1 MWFEGTW
8 AKCRDI
14 VCRPPSLAEFTA
26 PSTSE
31 MRSFGISRRG
41 GGKGNKDIVRR
52 VCDANNAYTYLCNRC
67 WYSFDVY
74 PDESPHP
81 FFFQLRHLYLPSPR
95 FLYSLEGSRS
105 VPRMKKGIRNLSFF
119 LLARTFYLILPS
131 SVGYFY
137 PREVRVKWMF
147 PGIKSSSRSRALW
160 LFHLSSYVTSAHG
173 QKRRCNDGGVAT
185 VLLSPGNECGPRR
198 IDTVYIVLP
207 SSEISCERVF
217 VVVGRKNSRVT
228 DNRYPPRLFP
238 RSSMKIHDWKMR
250 RMVSALSCQFIDF
263 LSIST
268 INWYRISVFTT

>member
-1 MWFEGTW
+1 MQPVLIFLWRVSG
-8 AKCRDI
+8 RI
-14 VCRPPSLAEFTA
+14 A
-26 PSTSE
+26 PS
-31 MRSFGISRRG
+31 
-41 GGKGNKDIVRR
+41 
-52 VCDANNAYTYLCNRC
+52 
-67 WYSFDVY
+67 
-74 PDESPHP
+74 
-81 FFFQLRHLYLPSPR
+81 FFFSNYDIFISPPLVSYILSKGHEA
-95 FLYSLEGSRS
+95 FLEW
-105 VPRMKKGIRNLSFF
+105 KKGFEIFPFSLFS
-119 LLARTFYLILPS
+119 LARTFYLILPS

-173 QKRRCNDGGVAT
+173 EKRRCNDGGVAT

-268 INWYRISVFTT
+268 DKLI

>member
-1 MWFEGTW
+1 MPRYRYVVLPRWPNLPPLPPQRCVRSGYRGEGEERGTKISC
-8 AKCRDI
+8 AAFAMQITRIHIYATGVDI
-14 VCRPPSLAEFTA
+14 PLTCIRTNRPILFFFPITTSLSPLPSF
-26 PSTSE
+26 PI
-31 MRSFGISRRG
+31 FSRRVT
-41 GGKGNKDIVRR
+41 KRSSNEKRDSK
-52 VCDANNAYTYLCNRC
+52 
-67 WYSFDVY
+67 SFLF
-74 PDESPHP
+74 P
-81 FFFQLRHLYLPSPR
+81 
-95 FLYSLEGSRS
+95 
-105 VPRMKKGIRNLSFF
+105 
-119 LLARTFYLILPS
+119 LARTFYLILPS

-173 QKRRCNDGGVAT
+173 EKRRCNDGGVAT

>member
-1 MWFEGTW
+1 MQPVLIFLWRVSG
-8 AKCRDI
+8 RI
-14 VCRPPSLAEFTA
+14 A
-26 PSTSE
+26 PSFFFPITTSLSPLP
-31 MRSFGISRRG
+31 SFPIFSRRVT
-41 GGKGNKDIVRR
+41 KRSSNEKRDSK
-52 VCDANNAYTYLCNRC
+52 
-67 WYSFDVY
+67 SFLF
-74 PDESPHP
+74 P
-81 FFFQLRHLYLPSPR
+81 
-95 FLYSLEGSRS
+95 
-105 VPRMKKGIRNLSFF
+105 
-119 LLARTFYLILPS
+119 LARTFYLILPS

-173 QKRRCNDGGVAT
+173 EKRRCNDGGVAT

-238 RSSMKIHDWKMR
+238 STFVDENPRLKNEENGFGSFLPIYRFS
-250 RMVSALSCQFIDF
+250 LDF
-263 LSIST
+263 NNKLI
-268 INWYRISVFTT
+268 

>member
-1 MWFEGTW
+1 MPRYRYVVLPRWPNLPPLPPQRCVRSGYRGEGEERGTKISC
-8 AKCRDI
+8 AAFAMQITRIHIYATGVDI
-14 VCRPPSLAEFTA
+14 PLTCIRTNRPIL
-26 PSTSE
+26 
-31 MRSFGISRRG
+31 
-41 GGKGNKDIVRR
+41 
-52 VCDANNAYTYLCNRC
+52 
-67 WYSFDVY
+67 
-74 PDESPHP
+74 
-81 FFFQLRHLYLPSPR
+81 FFFPITTSLSSLPSYILSKGHEA
-95 FLYSLEGSRS
+95 FLEW
-105 VPRMKKGIRNLSFF
+105 KKGFEIFPFS
-119 LLARTFYLILPS
+119 LARTFYLILPS

-173 QKRRCNDGGVAT
+173 EKRRCNDGGVAT

-217 VVVGRKNSRVT
+217 VVVGRKNTRVT

>member
-1 MWFEGTW
+1 MPRYRYVVLPRWPNLPPLPPQRCVRSGYRGEGEERGTKISC
-8 AKCRDI
+8 AAFAMQITRIHIYATGVDI
-14 VCRPPSLAEFTA
+14 PLTCIRTNRPIL
-26 PSTSE
+26 
-31 MRSFGISRRG
+31 
-41 GGKGNKDIVRR
+41 
-52 VCDANNAYTYLCNRC
+52 
-67 WYSFDVY
+67 
-74 PDESPHP
+74 

-173 QKRRCNDGGVAT
+173 EKRRCNDGGVAT

-217 VVVGRKNSRVT
+217 LVVGRKNTRVT

>member
-1 MWFEGTW
+1 M
-8 AKCRDI
+8 
-14 VCRPPSLAEFTA
+14 
-26 PSTSE
+26 
-31 MRSFGISRRG
+31 
-41 GGKGNKDIVRR
+41 
-52 VCDANNAYTYLCNRC
+52 
-67 WYSFDVY
+67 Y

-81 FFFQLRHLYLPSPR
+81 FFFPITTSLSPLPSFPIFSR
-95 FLYSLEGSRS
+95 RVTKRSSNEKRDSKSFLF
-105 VPRMKKGIRNLSFF
+105 P
-119 LLARTFYLILPS
+119 LARTFYLILPS

-173 QKRRCNDGGVAT
+173 EKRRCNDGGVAT

-238 RSSMKIHDWKMR
+238 STFVDENPRLENEENGFGSFLPIYRFS
-250 RMVSALSCQFIDF
+250 LDF
-263 LSIST
+263 NNKL
-268 INWYRISVFTT
+268 V